1 MLQVVTKTEARG
13 AIQNP
18 RKSVFFIFCKESEK
32 KNFEIVFQNFLKSV
46 NFKYPKMTLNE
57 PQTNADNILRILAA
71 KQNWKKRVFLRFSWC
86 QIFDFRWKVIIS
98 ALKPWKDLEK
108 IDILVVSSTRNFNE
122 NVCQV
127 LSNFDIIHPLCDT
140 MQGTKIFFFS
150 FLQINGSPTGKF
162 WWLKQI

>member
-1 MLQVVTKTEARG
+1 MCYKLWQKRRLEGLCKIRG
-13 AIQNP
+13 SQSSLFSAKNL
-18 RKSVFFIFCKESEK
+18 K
-32 KNFEIVFQNFLKSV
+32 KNFRNCFSKLFKIRKFQI
-46 NFKYPKMTLNE
+46 PKNG

-98 ALKPWKDLEK
+98 ALKPWTDLEK

>member
-86 QIFDFRWKVIIS
+86 QIFYFRWKVIIS

-108 IDILVVSSTRNFNE
+108 NWYTGSFQYKKFQWKCVSSFIQFWYN
-122 NVCQV
+122 
-127 LSNFDIIHPLCDT
+127 SPPLRYDARD
-140 MQGTKIFFFS
+140 KNIFFS

-162 WWLKQI
+162 WWLKQS